1 VRSAIEMDKYNTIQ
15 YNTVCL
21 AKQIIRLR
29 PLNEQFADNTKKVT
43 MLRHRFAALLLMS
56 SLTCIW
62 KPMAAA
68 KVFEKTHYPNGTVTC
83 ALDKPSLVIPL
94 DQLSNGDTCVA
105 PGALCALQ
113 CLQDPDCTNYNYRND
128 PTCEIYHYTP
138 TNCSSVT
145 GCYHA
150 EVSWEMS

>member
-1 VRSAIEMDKYNTIQ
+1 MCSGKQTVRPS
-15 YNTVCL
+15 
-21 AKQIIRLR
+21 R
-29 PLNEQFADNTKKVT
+29 EQFAENKTKIA
-43 MLRHRFAALLLMS
+43 MFRHRLAALLLMS

-62 KPMAAA
+62 KPMAAG
-68 KVFEKTHYPNGTVTC
+68 KVFEKTQYPNGTVTC

-94 DQLSNGDTCVA
+94 DQLSDVDSCIA

-150 EVSWEMS
+150 EVSWKMS